1 MCQIFE
7 VKIFRF
13 VCLTAC
19 LFGLVVFWLMGRVFG
34 DLFSFKT
41 ITQTHPPTG
50 LFLPLRSFE

>member
-19 LFGLVVFWLMGRVFG
+19 LFGLVVFWVVGRVLG

-41 ITQTHPPTG
+41 NPKHT
-50 LFLPLRSFE
+50 R